1 MCAVF
6 QLTGIVTGQLYL
18 RHPGKFLS
26 LINTKDP
33 KLTHIK
39 CQGCSYFRYLLISS
53 VSHDLTNPN
62 PTKTLRK
69 TKAAVF
75 KSFTKTACVRA
86 SDHQGAL
93 SLFTGG
99 WCSRARSA
107 GGWGRDGESG
117 VGGWGW
123 WVCVAPLSEAFD
135 GPRRTT
141 TRPTCVEKRKWIKA
155 TRKHKGSSGRRI
167 SRALMRFV
175 EEVGAPL
182 RECSTEWEW
191 GWEGQEVWGAPVTLW
206 RS

>member
-6 QLTGIVTGQLYL
+6 QLAGIVTGQLYL

-107 GGWGRDGESG
+107 GGWGRDGERGGWGG
-117 VGGWGW
+117 VGG
-123 WVCVAPLSEAFD
+123 CVWHLWAKPLMDRGE
-135 GPRRTT
+135 RR
-141 TRPTCVEKRKWIKA
+141 R
-155 TRKHKGSSGRRI
+155 G
-167 SRALMRFV
+167 
-175 EEVGAPL
+175 L
-182 RECSTEWEW
+182 R
-191 GWEGQEVWGAPVTLW
+191 VWRNANE
-206 RS
+206 